1 MIYTLSHYSAD
12 SNWFWLYV
20 LIEQN
25 ILVDAYAHFWFRMP
39 GYLATKDFATIRKNT
54 STFE

>member
-25 ILVDAYAHFWFRMP
+25 ILVDAHFLFRMP